1 MDMHARSGRAVES
14 RLDAAIDALSDAGW
28 PDPSAAAAQAPQV
41 QELLA
46 VAAEVRAALAVE
58 PPPDVAARLRL
69 VVTAA
74 AQARTEQRILR
85 VP

>member
-1 MDMHARSGRAVES
+1 MHARNGRAVES
-14 RLDAAIDALSDAGW
+14 RLDAAINALSDAGW
-28 PDPSAAAAQAPQV
+28 LDTCSDAGHEPEV
-41 QELLA
+41 RELVA

-69 VVTAA
+69 VVTVAVE
-74 AQARTEQRILR
+74 QARQEQRILR